1 MRQETKQQ
9 FKRLE
14 WSAVLALLC
23 AVLAAIFVYLSYVT
37 LAERQAATDRRYQSY
52 LLAEQTRLSSDQL
65 TLMARAY
72 AATGNTKFLQF
83 YNQIL
88 EIRNGIR
95 PRPENY
101 HRVYWDLL
109 MPHQGVPPFPDGQ
122 TVSLRQLLDQN
133 GFTEQE
139 LLQLRAAQASSDQLA
154 ELERNVFKLVAQNK
168 PKTEGNY
175 ITPAAVSQ
183 LYGEDYFKAK
193 SQIMSRINEFYYL
206 QEVRNATSVA
216 RAATKN
222 NVMIS
227 LAVLS
232 FIGLIVSSL
241 FNFRVRARFSEQF
254 IGDLQNEVTEQT
266 NIVIEKN
273 QELTHAFD
281 LMAKAQKN
289 LIETEKMASLGA
301 LVVGVAHEINTPVG
315 ICITA
320 TSYMEDENNELSK
333 MVSDQS
339 LKKKSLEN
347 YLDKFDQSIKLSLKN
362 LHRIATIINNF
373 KEVAVDQD
381 VDVFSSV
388 DLKEDIQYM
397 VDEVVLSNQYNQ
409 NKITIDVHCDE
420 QWICLCYP
428 GVLIKVLRQLLKNAL
443 IHAFDTGDN
452 GQVDVV
458 VAKIENCYQISV
470 QDNGKG
476 MHELEQLKI
485 FDPFYTTKRNQG
497 GIGLGL
503 PIVFNLVTQKLGG
516 SIRCTS
522 VLGQGTC
529 FQIKIP
535 VEGKSVDLT

>member
-9 FKRLE
+9 FNQLD
-14 WSAVLALLC
+14 WSAMLALLC
-23 AVLAAIFVYLSYVT
+23 ALLAAVFVYLSYFT
-37 LAERQAATDRRYQSY
+37 LAERQAASDRRYESF
-52 LLAEQTRLSSDQL
+52 LLAEQMRLSSDQL

-72 AATGNTKFLQF
+72 AATGNPKFLQF

-88 EIRNGIR
+88 DIRNGIQ
-95 PRPENY
+95 PRPEKY

-109 MPHQGVPPFPDGQ
+109 MPQQGLPPFPNGQ
-122 TVSLRQLLDQN
+122 TISLKKLLDEN

-139 LLQLRAAQASSDQLA
+139 LQQLHAAQASSDQLA
-154 ELERNVFKLVAQNK
+154 ELEKNVFKLVAQNK
-168 PKTEGNY
+168 PKVAGNY
-175 ITPAAVSQ
+175 VTPAAVSQ
-183 LYGEDYFKAK
+183 LYSEAYFQAK
-193 SQIMSRINEFYYL
+193 SQIMGRINEFYHL
-206 QEVRNATSVA
+206 QEARNNSNVA
-216 RAATKN
+216 HAVNKN
-222 NVMIS
+222 NLMIAF
-227 LAVLS
+227 AVLS
-232 FIGLIVSSL
+232 FIGLIVSLAFS
-241 FNFRVRARFSEQF
+241 FKARAHLAAQF
-254 IGDLQNEVTEQT
+254 IVDLQKEVTEQT
-266 NIVIEKN
+266 NIIIEKN

-289 LIETEKMASLGA
+289 LIESEKMASLGA

-320 TSYMEDENNELSK
+320 TSYMEEENNELSK

-347 YLDKFDQSIKLSLKN
+347 YLEKFDQSIKLSLKN
-362 LHRIATIINNF
+362 LHRIAGIINNF

-381 VDVFSSV
+381 VDVFSSI

-397 VDEVVLSNQYNQ
+397 IDEIVLSNQYSQ
-409 NKITIDVHCDE
+409 NKINIDLHCDE

-443 IHAFDTGDN
+443 IHAFDPGAD
-452 GQVDVV
+452 GQVDIV
-458 VAKIENCYQISV
+458 VAKIDDWYQISV

-476 MHELEQLKI
+476 MQELEQLKI

-522 VLGQGTC
+522 VAEQGTC

-535 VEGKSVDLT
+535 VEGKSVDHP

>member
-9 FKRLE
+9 FKKLE
-14 WSAVLALLC
+14 WSAILALLC

-37 LAERQAATDRRYQSY
+37 LAERQAATERRYQSY
-52 LLAEQTRLSSDQL
+52 LLAEQMRLSSDQL

-88 EIRNGIR
+88 DIRNGIR

-122 TVSLRQLLDQN
+122 TVSLRQLFDQN

-139 LLQLRAAQASSDQLA
+139 LLQLHAAQASSDQLA
-154 ELERNVFKLVAQNK
+154 DLEKNVFKLVAQNK
-168 PKTEGNY
+168 PKTDGNY
-175 ITPAAVSQ
+175 VTPAAVSQ
-183 LYGEDYFKAK
+183 LYGEAYLQAK
-193 SQIMSRINEFYYL
+193 SQIMSRVNEFYHL
-206 QEVRNATSVA
+206 QEARNAASVA
-216 RAATKN
+216 HAVNKN
-222 NVMIS
+222 NLMIS
-227 LAVLS
+227 FAILS
-232 FIGLIVSSL
+232 FIGLVISSL
-241 FNFRVRARFSEQF
+241 FNFRVRAQFADQF

-266 NIVIEKN
+266 NIIIEKN

-320 TSYMEDENNELSK
+320 TSYMEEENNELSK

-347 YLDKFDQSIKLSLKN
+347 YLEKFDQSIKLSLKN
-362 LHRIATIINNF
+362 LHRIASIINNF

-381 VDVFSSV
+381 VDVFSSI

-397 VDEVVLSNQYNQ
+397 VDEVMLSNQYNQ
-409 NKITIDVHCDE
+409 NQITIYVHCDE

-443 IHAFDTGDN
+443 IHAFDAGAN
-452 GQVDVV
+452 GQIDVV
-458 VAKIENCYQISV
+458 VAKIEHYYQISV

-476 MHELEQLKI
+476 MQELEQLKI

-522 VLGQGTC
+522 VVGQGTC

>member
-9 FKRLE
+9 FNQLD
-14 WSAVLALLC
+14 WSAMLALLC
-23 AVLAAIFVYLSYVT
+23 ALLAAVFVYLSYFT
-37 LAERQAATDRRYQSY
+37 LAERQEASDRRYESF
-52 LLAEQTRLSSDQL
+52 LLAEQMRLSSDQL

-72 AATGNTKFLQF
+72 AATGNPKFLQF

-88 EIRNGIR
+88 DIRNGKQ

-101 HRVYWDLL
+101 HRVYWDFL
-109 MPHQGVPPFPDGQ
+109 MPQQGQPPFPNGQ
-122 TVSLRQLLDQN
+122 TISLHNLLDKN

-139 LLQLRAAQASSDQLA
+139 LQQLRSAQASSDQLA
-154 ELERNVFKLVAQNK
+154 ELERQVFKLVAENK
-168 PKTEGNY
+168 PKVAGNY
-175 ITPAAVSQ
+175 VTPAAVSQ
-183 LYGEDYFKAK
+183 LYSEAYLQTK
-193 SQIMSRINEFYYL
+193 SQIMGRINQFYHL
-206 QEVRNATSVA
+206 QEERNNSSVA
-216 RAATKN
+216 YAVSENTL
-222 NVMIS
+222 MIS
-227 LAVLS
+227 FSVMS
-232 FIGLIVSSL
+232 FIGLIISL
-241 FNFRVRARFSEQF
+241 IFNFKLRARLSAQF
-254 IGDLQNEVTEQT
+254 IVDLQKEVTEQT
-266 NIVIEKN
+266 DIIIEKN

-289 LIETEKMASLGA
+289 LIESEKMASLGA

-320 TSYMEDENNELSK
+320 TSYMEEENNELSK

-362 LHRIATIINNF
+362 LHRIAGIINNF
-373 KEVAVDQD
+373 KEVAVEQNA
-381 VDVFSSV
+381 DVFSSI
-388 DLKEDIQYM
+388 DLKEDIQDM
-397 VDEVVLSNQYNQ
+397 INEIVLGNQYNQ
-409 NKITIDVHCDE
+409 NKITIDLHCDE
-420 QWICLCYP
+420 RWICLCYP

-443 IHAFDTGDN
+443 IHAYDEGAN
-452 GQVDVV
+452 GQIDIV
-458 VAKIENCYQISV
+458 VAKIDNWYQISV

-476 MHELEQLKI
+476 MEELEQLKI

-522 VLGQGTC
+522 VLGQGT
-529 FQIKIP
+529 
-535 VEGKSVDLT
+535 